1 MLAKN
6 LSLGSALW
14 KIPFR
19 LSLDAVSAWQN
30 LLRGDGGYFIA
41 VLKAHLHFFKWLML
55 DKKQSVFP
63 VQKDGKLNGWYNGL
77 IVWQYFIQK
86 KKTFSE
92 IVDNK

>member
-6 LSLGSALW
+6 LSLGAALY

-19 LSLDAVSAWQN
+19 ICLDAVSAWQN
-30 LLRGDGGYFIA
+30 LLRGDAGYFKAIF
-41 VLKAHLHFFKWLML
+41 KAHIHFFKWML
-55 DKKQSVFP
+55 FEKKQSVFP
-63 VQKDGKLNGWYNGL
+63 QKTDGKVKGCYRGSV
-77 IVWQYFIQK
+77 VWQYFIQK